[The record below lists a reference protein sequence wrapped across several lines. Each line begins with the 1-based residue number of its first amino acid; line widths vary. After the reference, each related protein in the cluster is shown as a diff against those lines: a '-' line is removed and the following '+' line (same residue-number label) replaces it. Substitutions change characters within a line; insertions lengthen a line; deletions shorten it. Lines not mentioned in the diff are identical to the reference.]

1 MNNFRFHHGN
11 LIVDMGSV
19 ELNFE
24 NTLDGVE
31 NMDISDP
38 DSEMMLDHL
47 PLELLL
53 HILQYLD
60 AKFIVEVLSQV
71 SRKFLSISRDESSW
85 RIRLSERWP
94 GQFPAVPSTNITW
107 SRACIAREEEGK
119 LWCSPDTSLHS
130 IVCSNAHYSSVDCV
144 KIIGDLV
151 VSGSRDRGINIWNID
166 DVVQG
171 VTKPRFKFPDAHKG
185 WVWSFSSSPGSW
197 RTENSKLVSG
207 SWDNTV
213 KFWDISSHSL
223 QETRKPINLKVAV
236 LSTDMLGHTVV
247 AGTYDK
253 VSLHSGESGPTNNH
267 SLIYRKLS

>member
-1 MNNFRFHHGN
+1 MFKLNHFRFLDGN
-11 LIVDMGSV
+11 LIVRMGSV
-19 ELNFE
+19 ELNVDK
-24 NTLDGVE
+24 TLDGVE

-38 DSEMMLDHL
+38 DQEMRLDNL
-47 PLELLL
+47 PVEILL

-71 SRKFLSISRDESSW
+71 SSKLLTLSRDESSW

-94 GQFPAVPSTNITW
+94 GQYPAVPTSNIDW
-107 SRACIAREEEGK
+107 SRAVIAREEELK
-119 LWCSPDTSLHS
+119 LWQCPDTLHS
-130 IVCSNAHYSSVDCV
+130 MVCSNAHYSSVDCV

-166 DVVQG
+166 DVVKG

-185 WVWSFSSSPGSW
+185 WVWSFSSS
-197 RTENSKLVSG
+197 RTDNDKLVSG

-213 KFWDISSHSL
+213 KFWNISSHSL

-236 LSTDMLGHTVV
+236 LSTDMLSHTVV

-253 VSLHSGESGPTNNH
+253 VTLPSCDQPIISF
-267 SLIYRKLS
+267 IYRKLS

>member
-1 MNNFRFHHGN
+1 MNNFRFLDGN
-11 LIVDMGSV
+11 LIVGMGSV

-24 NTLDGVE
+24 NSLDRVE

-38 DSEMMLDHL
+38 EQKMSLDNL
-47 PLELLL
+47 PVEILLQILE
-53 HILQYLD
+53 YLD

-71 SRKFLSISRDESSW
+71 STKFHTLSQDESSW
-85 RIRLSERWP
+85 RIRLSKRWP
-94 GQFPAVPSTNITW
+94 GQYPAVPFPTSKICYRD
-107 SRACIAREEEGK
+107 SFVARAEELK
-119 LWCSPDTSLHS
+119 IWQCPDNLHS

-166 DVVQG
+166 DVAQG
-171 VTKPRFKFPDAHKG
+171 VTKPRFRFPDAHKG
-185 WVWSFSSSPGSW
+185 WVWSFSSSV
-197 RTENSKLVSG
+197 NDKLVSG

-213 KFWDISSHSL
+213 KFWNISCHSL

-236 LSTDMLGHTVV
+236 LSTDMLSHTVV

-253 VSLHSGESGPTNNH
+253 VKLHSRE
-267 SLIYRKLS
+267 K